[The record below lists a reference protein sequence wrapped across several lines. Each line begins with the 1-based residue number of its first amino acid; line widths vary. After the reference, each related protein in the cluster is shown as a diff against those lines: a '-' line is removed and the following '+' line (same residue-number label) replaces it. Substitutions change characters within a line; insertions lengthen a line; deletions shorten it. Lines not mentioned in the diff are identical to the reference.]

1 MRPLPR
7 HRSLPDTPLV
17 QEICPQPCPGRCK
30 TSLLPEGPLGNE
42 TLQCGEQ
49 ILRFLS
55 LLPLHTAT
63 IKIKTLESEPRFVG
77 FFFSF
82 VCLGTLLLPYQLLSS
97 INNTVTTKFKFLY
110 EMLTNLILFLFLTFI
125 LYYLDSLF
133 FFLKNLT

>member
-7 HRSLPDTPLV
+7 HRSLPDMPLV

-63 IKIKTLESEPRFVG
+63 IKIKTLESETRVVFLSPIFMFRN
-77 FFFSF
+77 SF
-82 VCLGTLLLPYQLLSS
+82 AS
-97 INNTVTTKFKFLY
+97 IPTAF
-110 EMLTNLILFLFLTFI
+110 
-125 LYYLDSLF
+125 
-133 FFLKNLT
+133 